1 MPALTLAALQ
11 TEVLQRLQK
20 TPGYQGFYTADKVLS
35 ALQESC
41 DYVTAKMM
49 EAASGEWRDE
59 DRYYTTTAGDTL
71 IAIDADVCMIKQ
83 VRYLIGNVYV
93 PLAYDE
99 MKDAVMYAPAAGMT
113 AYPSRYAIREDK
125 TKGSCIF
132 FNPAISMGGTDY
144 LQITLCAFPTLFS
157 ALSDNIPSAFNRAFQ
172 HYVVYRSCNILGS
185 DVGKFNKEWAQQY
198 GEWFDVMLR
207 MVDKRVNSTSYVRE
221 FNG

>member
-35 ALQESC
+35 GLQESF

-59 DRYYTTTAGDTL
+59 DRYYDTVSGDSL
-71 IAIDADVCMIKQ
+71 IAIDTDVCMIKV

-93 PLAYDE
+93 PLVYDE
-99 MKDAVMYAPAAGMT
+99 QKDSAMYAASSGQT
-113 AYPSRYAIREDK
+113 QYPSRYGIREDK
-125 TKGSCIF
+125 TKGSCIY
-132 FNPAISMGGTDY
+132 FNPPLGTGGTSY
-144 LQITLCAFPTLFS
+144 LQLTCCAFPTLFA
-157 ALSDNIPSAFNRAFQ
+157 ALTDSIPSAFNRALQ
-172 HYVVYRSCNILGS
+172 HFVVYRTCNILGS
-185 DVGKFNKEWAQQY
+185 DIGKFNKEWAQQY

-207 MVDKRVNSTSYVRE
+207 MVDKRVNSTSYIRE
-221 FNG
+221 YDG